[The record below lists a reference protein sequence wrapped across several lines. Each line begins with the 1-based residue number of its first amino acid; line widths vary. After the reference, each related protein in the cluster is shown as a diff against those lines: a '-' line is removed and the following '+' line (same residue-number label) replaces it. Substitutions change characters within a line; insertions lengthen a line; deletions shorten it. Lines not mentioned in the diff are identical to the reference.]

1 LQDDSELTHLGVLS
15 TLGRFDDLG
24 GKTVHE
30 ADVSAQCA
38 ATEEDSRLPRAD
50 ENEGRAEG
58 AQASAR
64 EGAETADGLTGRFPR
79 RERLTTSAEFQ
90 ALFQRGKRIDRPS
103 MIVLWRAT
111 DEPRRAGFAVSRQVR
126 GAVQRNRAR
135 RRLREA
141 YRAKR
146 DAAPTHAA
154 LVIIGR
160 PAALRR
166 PFTALADE
174 LHDALA
180 AIPGS
185 RA

>member
-1 LQDDSELTHLGVLS
+1 
-15 TLGRFDDLG
+15 
-24 GKTVHE
+24 
-30 ADVSAQCA
+30 
-38 ATEEDSRLPRAD
+38 
-50 ENEGRAEG
+50 
-58 AQASAR
+58 
-64 EGAETADGLTGRFPR
+64 
-79 RERLTTSAEFQ
+79 
-90 ALFQRGKRIDRPS
+90 

-126 GAVQRNRAR
+126 GAVQRNFAR

-146 DAAPTHAA
+146 DAAPTHTA

-160 PAALRR
+160 PGALRR
-166 PFTALADE
+166 PFTVLADE

-180 AIPGS
+180 SIPGP